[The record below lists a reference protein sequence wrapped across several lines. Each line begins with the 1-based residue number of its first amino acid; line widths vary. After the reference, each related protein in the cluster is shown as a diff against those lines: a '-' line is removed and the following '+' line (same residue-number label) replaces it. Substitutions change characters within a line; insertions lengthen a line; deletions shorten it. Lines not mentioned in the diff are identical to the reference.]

1 MAHRLVPLALVPLA
15 RCAGAALL
23 AACAAGCGATPNP
36 ERAELARARGEASD
50 RRELVVGRVGGGPI
64 PVEDF
69 LARLWVRSGDTAR
82 SVLEQ
87 LVLAELA
94 RREAARLGLAVE
106 AAAVQQLVD
115 EGEAALLERLA
126 ESGSPVRTLD
136 EHVRRGLGM
145 DPGFYRRMLR
155 DDAVVQLVAE
165 RCVRA
170 HTLGSERVR
179 TLVLDV
185 EGAAAAEA
193 GRALAAGE
201 DLEAVAARFGGAE
214 ELTVLRAEGNDLA
227 RLAFAT
233 ETGQVGGPLLREGH
247 SLWLFPRERLMGRE
261 GGWAEL
267 GPAVEASLEATP
279 VGDREFVQWRHRMVQ
294 RYAVD
299 LSPFL
304 DLVGDPG
311 P

>member
-1 MAHRLVPLALVPLA
+1 
-15 RCAGAALL
+15 
-23 AACAAGCGATPNP
+23 
-36 ERAELARARGEASD
+36 
-50 RRELVVGRVGGGPI
+50 VGGGPI

-94 RREAARLGLAVE
+94 RREAARLGLAVD
-106 AAAVQQLVD
+106 AAAVQALVD

-185 EGAAAAEA
+185 EGQAANEV

-201 DLEAVAARFGGAE
+201 SLEAVAARHGGAE

-233 ETGQVGGPLLREGH
+233 ELGQLGGPLLREGH
-247 SLWLFPRERLMGRE
+247 SVWLLPRERLEGRE

-267 GPAVEASLEATP
+267 GPEVEASLEATP
-279 VGDREFVQWRHRMVQ
+279 VGDREFVQWRHRRVG
-294 RYAVD
+294 RYSVD

-304 DLVGDPG
+304 ELVGDPG